1 MKLGITGAAV
11 LAFGFAIMYI
21 LNQSQSIAAGI
32 RVIFNILKPF
42 LYGALIAYIL
52 APMCNRMD
60 DRFLKWCPNAT
71 EKQKKGMKF
80 LSIAIAI
87 ICAVTLVVLLILLIL
102 PQVWDSTIKIIRILP
117 ARLAYCNRMID
128 QVLQDQPQLQAYFN
142 HFSSQIESGL
152 NDILSANSSM
162 MQTIQGIIGNLT
174 VQLIEVLSV
183 FKNMFLGFLI
193 AVYLLAS
200 RKLFGAQAKLLLYGI
215 FPNKWAQIIEEEVHY
230 TDKMFNGFFVGKIID
245 SAIIGVI
252 CFAGTTLLGFESAAF
267 ISVVIGVTNIIPFF
281 GPFIGAI
288 PCALLLLLDNPWQA
302 LYFLIFIVILQQV
315 DGNIIGPKILG
326 NTTGVSSFWVLF
338 SILLFGGLWGLVG
351 MVIAVPLFGVLYDI
365 IRKLTN
371 RGLQK
376 NHKEDMR
383 EEYDNSFH
391 KPEPLISSF
400 QKWKEKENEYDERRT
415 ETTAKSRAA
424 LSSGRFTQQR
434 IYREKTW
441 KTGQPGRTYSF

>member
-1 MKLGITGAAV
+1 MKQNENTKYVKLGITGAAV

-21 LNQSQSIAAGI
+21 LNQSKNIAAGI
-32 RVIFNILKPF
+32 QLVFNILKPF
-42 LYGALIAYIL
+42 LYGALIAYLL
-52 APMCNRMD
+52 APICNRMD
-60 DRFLKWCPNAT
+60 ERFLKWFPKAT
-71 EKQKKGMKF
+71 EKQKKGLKF
-80 LSIAIAI
+80 LSIAIAV
-87 ICAVTLVVLLILLIL
+87 ICAVTIVVLLILLIL
-102 PQVWDSTIKIIRILP
+102 PQVWDSTVKIIKILP

-128 QVLQDQPQLQAYFN
+128 QLLKDQPELQTYFN
-142 HFSSQIESGL
+142 HFSSQVENGL
-152 NDILSANSSM
+152 NDVLKANSSM
-162 MQTIQGIIGNLT
+162 MTTIQGIVNNIT

-215 FPNKWAQIIEEEVHY
+215 FSNKWAKIIEEEVHY

-245 SAIIGVI
+245 SAIIGLI

-288 PCALLLLLDNPWQA
+288 PCALLLLLGSNPWDA

-326 NTTGVSSFWVLF
+326 NTTGVPSFWVLF

-351 MVIAVPLFGVLYDI
+351 MVIAVPLFGVIYDI
-365 IRKLTN
+365 IRKLTA
-371 RGLQK
+371 RGLK
-376 NHKEDMR
+376 RNRH
-383 EEYDNSFH
+383 EEMMQEYNEKFH
-391 KPEPLISSF
+391 EEPE
-400 QKWKEKENEYDERRT
+400 ET
-415 ETTAKSRAA
+415 ETTQKDTFSKKINAK
-424 LSSGRFTQQR
+424 
-434 IYREKTW
+434 INEYIDKNVNN
-441 KTGQPGRTYSF
+441 K